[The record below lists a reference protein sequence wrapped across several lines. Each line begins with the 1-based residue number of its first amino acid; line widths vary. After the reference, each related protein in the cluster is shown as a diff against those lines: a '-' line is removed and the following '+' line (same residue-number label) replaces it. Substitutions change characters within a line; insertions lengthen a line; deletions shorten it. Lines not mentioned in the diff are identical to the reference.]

1 MKKYLIGIYKISL
14 KVSLKDILYL
24 VRFIIYANFVE
35 LFFIYFSSFVLAIYS
50 TKFKLAFLL

>member
-35 LFFIYFSSFVLAIYS
+35 LFLYI
-50 TKFKLAFLL
+50 FLLLS